1 MNKILKFRAWDTA
14 TKTMIETGFHL
25 FGEVTCFDLI
35 SQQLNPLGKGSLE
48 RMNDVVITQFTGMI
62 DKTGKEI
69 YEGDIVKTYVY
80 DGWFDVAEAK
90 TCNYEIKWSNFDYG
104 WRGFTEF
111 MTEKFAGVTFNLT
124 ETEVIGN
131 IFENKEL
138 L

>member
-1 MNKILKFRAWDTA
+1 MNKILKFRCWNNQHQYFVNPDS
-14 TKTMIETGFHL
+14 
-25 FGEVTCFDLI
+25 FGYMSVMLRLDGAIFQESNRITNEVTTWTI
-35 SQQLNPLGKGSLE
+35 Q
-48 RMNDVVITQFTGMI
+48 QFTGMI
-62 DKTGKEI
+62 DKNNKPI

-111 MTEKFAGVTFNLT
+111 MMVEEFAGVTFNLT